1 MIFYLWEY
9 FHKMSKIK
17 ILSTKKLHLSES
29 SMLSDSK
36 FDWTEE
42 DFIRIEF
49 LDFETN
55 TDIDLLLFTSKNA
68 VLSVLKNKKIDFL
81 KQIKCICVGEKTEEL
96 LEENG
101 FKVLDFAHY
110 AEDLTKIISKKHSG
124 KSFAFFCGNLRRDV
138 LPDFFKEKKIEFHE
152 IQVYKNEFSSK
163 RINKKFD
170 AILFF
175 SPSGVMSFLE
185 KNRISDEVCFC
196 IGTTTSEALEPY
208 TKNIILSE
216 KPTITSVLEKVKEY
230 FFNFHL
236 PN

>member
-9 FHKMSKIK
+9 FTKMPKIK
-17 ILSTKKLHLSES
+17 ILSTKKLTESENIF
-29 SMLSDSK
+29 LSD
-36 FDWTEE
+36 FDLIDE
-42 DFIRIEF
+42 DFIRIELLKF
-49 LDFETN
+49 
-55 TDIDLLLFTSKNA
+55 DIDIDIDILLFTSKNA

-81 KQIKCICVGEKTEEL
+81 KQIKCICVGEKTGEL

-101 FKVLDFAHY
+101 FNVLDFSHY

-138 LPDFFKEKKIEFHE
+138 LPDFFKENKIEFHE

-163 RINKKFD
+163 RISKKFD

-175 SPSGVMSFLE
+175 SPSGVMSFLG
-185 KNRISDEVCFC
+185 KNQISDEVCFC
-196 IGTTTSEALEPY
+196 IGTTTSEVLEPY

-230 FFNFHL
+230 FNYHL